1 MPSTRLAYLFR
12 RYFEKSATDAER
24 AEFMSLLQDQSA
36 EPELKALMERTW
48 EHFLEKGIAPGELPH
63 FTPDQSKDLLKN
75 VLGAREALG
84 SRDAAGD
91 SPVMSDS
98 QPVPRTAWDLPVVP
112 GSPGVLHSL
121 EVLRPPIRRMTWG
134 RAVAAAS
141 ILLLV
146 LGGGAWWLSGPVT
159 HPGLAGTAKPAGT
172 LPGDVA
178 PGGNKAMLILADGSK
193 ITLDSAQDGTL
204 ARQGNVQVFK
214 LSGGRLAYQ
223 VQDNPTT
230 QGAGEPGQRTPTTQ
244 GAGGPE
250 QRGGATGPE
259 RAESISYNTIATP
272 RGGQYQVVLPDGTKA
287 WLNAAST
294 LRFPTAFTGKNR
306 VVELTGEGYFEV
318 SKDPAH
324 PFRVSIPPA
333 AGETG
338 PGTQI
343 DVLGTHF
350 NVMAYTEEGSVTT
363 SLLEGSVRVTE
374 ATRSGLLTAGE
385 QAGYSRESGDLKIGE
400 ADMEQAV
407 AWKNGLFQFE
417 GATIETVMRQVA
429 RWYNVQ
435 VQYKGKI
442 PRHFSGLI
450 SRNATLSQVL
460 KMLEIAG
467 GATFQLE
474 GNTISV
480 IPV

>member
-1 MPSTRLAYLFR
+1 MPSTRLAYLFQ
-12 RYFEKSATDAER
+12 RYFEKTATEAER
-24 AEFMSLLQDQSA
+24 AELMSLLQDPAAAS
-36 EPELKALMERTW
+36 EVKALMERTW
-48 EHFLEKGIAPGELPH
+48 EHFLENGTAPGELPH

-75 VLGAREALG
+75 VLG
-84 SRDAAGD
+84 
-91 SPVMSDS
+91 S
-98 QPVPRTAWDLPVVP
+98 QPV
-112 GSPGVLHSL
+112 LHTLTVS
-121 EVLRPPIRRMTWG
+121 RPPVRRITWG

-141 ILLLV
+141 ILLLI
-146 LGGGAWWLSGPVT
+146 LGGAVWWLSGRVT
-159 HPGLAGTAKPAGT
+159 HPGLAGTAKPIKT
-172 LPGDVA
+172 LPADVA

-204 ARQGNVQVFK
+204 ARQGNVQVLK
-214 LSGGRLAYQ
+214 LSGGRLAYRMQ
-223 VQDNPTT
+223 GSGEPGQASPTT
-230 QGAGEPGQRTPTTQ
+230 QGGGEPGQR
-244 GAGGPE
+244 AK
-250 QRGGATGPE
+250 AA
-259 RAESISYNTIATP
+259 AEAISYNTIATP

-318 SKDPAH
+318 AKDAAH
-324 PFRVSIPPA
+324 PFRVSVPPA
-333 AGETG
+333 AGEAG

-350 NVMAYTEEGSVTT
+350 NVMAYTEEGGVTT
-363 SLLEGSVRVTE
+363 SLLEGSVRVTGG
-374 ATRSGLLTAGE
+374 ARSGLLKPGE
-385 QAGYSRESGDLKIGE
+385 QAAYSSGSGDLKIGE

-417 GATIETVMRQVA
+417 GATIEIVMRQVA